1 MLHCCSVFPEGRH
14 RRSYLR
20 YAFSIK
26 PQLQVAVKVHKVLAS
41 RWTSLALSP
50 GWYIQRLHIRDSDHL
65 VGPFM
70 QVVNQTTRYYATLR
84 ASGIRPA
91 VWWALAALESGFR
104 HHHWAGFTGYTHLYR
119 FATGYVFAKQS
130 ESPCY

>member
-1 MLHCCSVFPEGRH
+1 MTL
-14 RRSYLR
+14 
-20 YAFSIK
+20 AFS
-26 PQLQVAVKVHKVLAS
+26 LVEYV
-41 RWTSLALSP
+41 
-50 GWYIQRLHIRDSDHL
+50 QRFPTRDSDNF

-70 QVVNQTTRYYATLR
+70 QVAIQTTRYYATLR

-91 VWWALAALESGFR
+91 VWWALAALESGFG